1 MQLTFRK
8 ILVPYDG
15 SRQSDSAL
23 RSAFEIASA
32 QGEGDLLLLYV
43 VERILL
49 PPLTGENIKS
59 EKTGHTISREELLKE
74 IYFDQKRS
82 ASKMLEKAR
91 KSLNSRAVKID
102 TKILYGYPSEVI
114 LKYAKDEGVDLI
126 VIGNV
131 GLSGISKLQAL
142 GSVSRA
148 VSEKAKCPVMI
159 VH

>member
-1 MQLTFRK
+1 MTFRK
-8 ILVPYDG
+8 LLVPYDG
-15 SRQSDSAL
+15 SKQSDSAL
-23 RSAFEIASA
+23 RRAVEIASA

-43 VERILL
+43 VEKILL

-59 EKTGHTISREELLKE
+59 EKTGHMISREELLKE
-74 IYFDQKRS
+74 IYFDQKKS
-82 ASKMLEKAR
+82 ASRMLEKA
-91 KSLNSRAVKID
+91 KKALNSKTVKIT

-114 LKYAKDEGVDLI
+114 LKSAKDEDVDLI
-126 VIGNV
+126 VMGNV

-148 VSEKAKCPVMI
+148 VSERAKCPVMI